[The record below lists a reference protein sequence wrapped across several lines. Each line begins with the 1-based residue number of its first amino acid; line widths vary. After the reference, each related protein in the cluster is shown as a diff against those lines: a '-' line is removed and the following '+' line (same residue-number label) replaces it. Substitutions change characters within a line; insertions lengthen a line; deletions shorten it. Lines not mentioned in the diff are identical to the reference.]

1 MAGDRTDPLE
11 ILALQATTR
20 LPDLVPIRYGRMAA
34 SPFAF
39 FRGAAAVMAADLDHA
54 ERTGLEVQLCGDAH
68 LSNFGGFASP
78 ERDLIFDV
86 NDFDETIPGPFEWD
100 LKRLAASLEIAAGA
114 ASSTTAPAGRSW
126 PRARAPTATAIREF
140 AAMRDLAIWSSHL
153 DAAAIAGAVGRPGQP
168 RLTET
173 FQRRMAKAQSKDH
186 LAALAKLTT
195 EVDGSSASW
204 RTLPLLMPAESVF
217 TDVYSKQTVGNLYDA
232 LPSTATRCPG
242 TASACWTSTSSS
254 IWPARWSGWAA
265 WAPGAGWRCS
275 WAATTATRCFS
286 RSKRRRPRWASRSS
300 GPSEYAQHGQRVVE
314 GQRLMQ
320 GASDIFLGWDAFKG
334 DDGVTRDFYLR
345 QLWDWKFSVDMDA
358 MSPEAFG
365 IYAQI
370 CGWTLARAHARSGDA
385 IAIGSYLG
393 GGDRFDRCHV
403 RVRRRLRRSERAGL
417 RIPDPGHRRP
427 PDPRHHR
434 RLSGPRPRTERR
446 SSPTVARPIHRRTT
460 PFRTEESTD
469 HATAQARFPP

>member
-1 MAGDRTDPLE
+1 MRQATPAERAAFGRSERAKVPRSTHGEWEVAGDRTNPLE

-39 FRGAAAVMAADLDHA
+39 FRGAAAVMAADLDHS

-100 LKRLAASLEIAAGA
+100 LKRLAASLEIA
-114 ASSTTAPAGRSW
+114 GRS
-126 PRARAPTATAIREF
+126 RQFDDSTRRSIVAQGSCSYRTAIREF

-153 DAAAIAGAVGRPGQP
+153 DAAVIAARWGDQASR

-195 EVDGSSASW
+195 EVDGKL
-204 RTLPLLMPAESVF
+204 RFVENPPLLIPAESVF

-232 LPSTATRCPG
+232 LSQYRHTLSGDRQRLLDKYEFVDLARKVVGVGSVGTRCWVALFVGRDNSDPLFLQVKE
-242 TASACWTSTSSS
+242 AE
-254 IWPARWSGWAA
+254 AA
-265 WAPGAGWRCS
+265 VGEPFLGA
-275 WAATTATRCFS
+275 
-286 RSKRRRPRWASRSS
+286 
-300 GPSEYAQHGQRVVE
+300 SEYAQHGQRVVE

-320 GASDIFLGWDAFKG
+320 GSSDIFLGWDTFKG

-345 QLWDWKFSVDMDA
+345 QLWDWKFSVDVDA
-358 MSPEAFG
+358 MSPEGLG

-385 IAIGSYLG
+385 IALGAYLG
-393 GGDRFDRCHV
+393 GSDRYDRSMC
-403 RVRRRLRRSERAGL
+403 
-417 RIPDPGHRRP
+417 D
-427 PDPRHHR
+427 
-434 RLSGPRPRTERR
+434 
-446 SSPTVARPIHRRTT
+446 
-460 PFRTEESTD
+460 F
-469 HATAQARFPP
+469 ATAYADQNELDFESLTRAIADGRIEATTGV